1 MAKED
6 GDIDVSRLVMTG
18 FFKSDHHIGI
28 KALAGVVC
36 VYVSHVL
43 YVYMYRTCCI
53 CICIARVVCV
63 YVPHVLYV
71 YMYSTCCMRICIA
84 CFLCVY
90 VSHVFYVYMYLMF
103 SICTCIARVPFV
115 CSVRHISYSY

>member
-36 VYVSHVL
+36 VYVSHVV
-43 YVYMYRTCCI
+43 YVYMYRWCAPRMLSPTYQLLILTYQCL
-53 CICIARVVCV
+53 R
-63 YVPHVLYV
+63 Y
-71 YMYSTCCMRICIA
+71 
-84 CFLCVY
+84 
-90 VSHVFYVYMYLMF
+90 
-103 SICTCIARVPFV
+103 
-115 CSVRHISYSY
+115 